1 MASWRV
7 WRGLGG
13 LALAATSMAM
23 GAVGSGASAA
33 PATIFAA
40 DFERGLAAWELL
52 GPTGVAI
59 RDSGDP
65 DHGGVLELTPNGDVV
80 ALIRG
85 SDLWDGVRLEGDMRF
100 PTDLDNYLGFVYRHT
115 RHGRRQDF
123 GLIYVK
129 GNDGYLQV
137 NPHRDFNVSRTIYPE
152 LRSPLTGAATVTT
165 GQWQRFA
172 IEVVGRAVHVYIG
185 GAATPQLTFDGFEGE
200 RGAFGL
206 QPRSV
211 GGTVWVDNL
220 RVTRQPALSYS
231 GPPVPLP
238 AYAPESLITAWRVAG
253 PLAATDDR
261 TAQRPDAPG
270 VTWRPLATDHRGAV
284 VTGRIVDYHGPHT
297 VAYLRT
303 SFTAPADGRVV
314 LEVSTVDDLAVW
326 LNGAFEGFVPRQDA
340 AWFDVGRTP
349 AHAGRLIPLTLR
361 AGTNDVV
368 LRVRGGVYASGGFVA
383 RLVANQGGQ

>member
-7 WRGLGG
+7 WRGLVG
-13 LALAATSMAM
+13 LALAATSMAI
-23 GAVGSGASAA
+23 GAAGSGASSP
-33 PATIFAA
+33 PATIFAD
-40 DFERGLAAWELL
+40 DFEHGLSGWELL
-52 GPTGVAI
+52 GPGGVAI
-59 RDSGDP
+59 RDSGDAN
-65 DHGGVLELTPNGDVV
+65 HGGVLELTPNGDVV

-85 SDLWDGVRLEGDMRF
+85 SEAWDGVRLEGEMRF

-115 RHGRRQDF
+115 RQGVRQDF

-129 GNDGYLQV
+129 GNDSYLQV

-152 LRSPLTGAATVTT
+152 LRAALTGPAAVKT
-165 GQWQRFA
+165 GEWQRFA

-185 GAATPQLTFDGFEGE
+185 AATASQLTFEGFEGE

-211 GGTVWVDNL
+211 GGPAWVDNL
-220 RVTRQPALSYS
+220 RVTRQPTLSYS

-253 PLAATDDR
+253 PFAATDDR
-261 TAQRPDAPG
+261 MAQQPDASG
-270 VTWRPLATDHRGAV
+270 VTWRPLAADHRGAV
-284 VTGRIVDYHGPHT
+284 ITGQIVDYHGPRT

-303 SFTAPADGRVV
+303 ALAAPSPGRAV
-314 LEVSTVDDLAVW
+314 LDVSTVDDLAVW
-326 LNGAFEGFVPRQDA
+326 LNGAFQGFVPRQDA

-349 AHAGRLIPLTLR
+349 AHAGRHIPLALR
-361 AGTNDVV
+361 AGTNDLV
-368 LRVRGGVYASGGFVA
+368 LRVRGGVYASGGFFA
-383 RLVANQGGQ
+383 RLVAPQGGQ